1 MNDRRHTILLVED
14 HDSFALTLETVL
26 STDPRV
32 EVVDRAC
39 DGRAGVE
46 LALLHQ
52 PDVVLMDIYM
62 PTLDGVAAT
71 RELAELLPATAV
83 VILSSSDQPAD
94 VERAFDAGAVA
105 FLPKDASLPEIVAT
119 VVAASERSEPDL
131 GAGTKTRELRLPAR
145 QAMAR
150 LCL

>member
-1 MNDRRHTILLVED
+1 
-14 HDSFALTLETVL
+14 
-26 STDPRV
+26 
-32 EVVDRAC
+32 
-39 DGRAGVE
+39 
-46 LALLHQ
+46 
-52 PDVVLMDIYM
+52 VLMDIYM
-62 PTLDGVAAT
+62 PTMDGVAAT

-83 VILSSSDQPAD
+83 VILSSSDQPTD

-131 GAGTKTRELRLPAR
+131 EVRTKTRELRLPAR
-145 QAMAR
+145 QTMAR